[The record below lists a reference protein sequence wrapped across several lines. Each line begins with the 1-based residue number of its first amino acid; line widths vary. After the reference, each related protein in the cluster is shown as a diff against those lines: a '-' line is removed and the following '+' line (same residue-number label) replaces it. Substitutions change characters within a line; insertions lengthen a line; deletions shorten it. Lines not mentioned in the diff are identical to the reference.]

1 MRIVYMYHTDEP
13 KHGSV
18 IPGSLPNPQL
28 AYKGYIPLSLTQRP
42 TQHHDEIQRISTATS
57 ATVDPALKVHH
68 IELRNQDVKLPLGD
82 DTFYWCNVF
91 EMEMFQ
97 QKQHLIRVS
106 FVVFFFLLVLFLW
119 FFFPIYRIYVC
130 L

>member
-1 MRIVYMYHTDEP
+1 MYHTDEP

-42 TQHHDEIQRISTATS
+42 TQHHDEIQRMSSMAISAS
-57 ATVDPALKVHH
+57 TVDPALKVHH
-68 IELRNQDVKLPLGD
+68 VKIRNRDVKLPQGD
-82 DTFYWCNVF
+82 DTIYWCNVF
-91 EMEMFQ
+91 EMEIFQ

-106 FVVFFFLLVLFLW
+106 FFVYLPTTFLFFLCNF
-119 FFFPIYRIYVC
+119 
-130 L
+130 